1 MLLIVLTFHCIDKL
15 FPARLFLPAALLVV
29 AIAVIAEDS

>member
-1 MLLIVLTFHCIDKL
+1 MLLIILTFHCIDKL
-15 FPARLFLPAALLVV
+15 FPARLFLPASLLVV